1 MLASGMHSK
10 NTPTPVLVNN
20 CVNELHFMLKVVWS
34 TPEHVSQQEKILIA
48 AVCVSYV
55 VSQDALFIES
65 HTLFDLDLIADHRLT
80 DHHITRNV
88 DVVPDVR
95 VV

>member
-1 MLASGMHSK
+1 MQHKSISENDHALCHHDF
-10 NTPTPVLVNN
+10 V
-20 CVNELHFMLKVVWS
+20 HFC
-34 TPEHVSQQEKILIA
+34 QQEKILIA

-80 DHHITRNV
+80 DHHTTRNV